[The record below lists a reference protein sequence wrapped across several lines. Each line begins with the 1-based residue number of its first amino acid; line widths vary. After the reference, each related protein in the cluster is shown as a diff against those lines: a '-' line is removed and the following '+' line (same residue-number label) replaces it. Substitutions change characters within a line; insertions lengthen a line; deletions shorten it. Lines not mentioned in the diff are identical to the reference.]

1 MDVDLALRAARER
14 RTRMQL
20 DSGSIDA
27 LEELIH
33 VNIDS
38 HRGFKA
44 LSLQIDDADCRN
56 LFREIASKR
65 RDHADLLL
73 RHMHARESE
82 IARHGAFRRALHRWW
97 FQVRTS
103 LDAANT
109 RDLLTEAENGENAV
123 EKCYERVFLLMSD
136 GTVRDVLG
144 AQYREVR
151 RDHHRLHALS
161 ARLGQRR

>member
-1 MDVDLALRAARER
+1 MG
-14 RTRMQL
+14 L
-20 DSGSIDA
+20 DSSSIEA
-27 LEELIH
+27 LEELVQ

-44 LSLQIDDADCRN
+44 LSMQIEDADCRN
-56 LFREIASKR
+56 LFREIAWRR

-73 RHMHARESE
+73 RHMHTRESE
-82 IARHGAFRRALHRWW
+82 IEQHGAFRRALHRWW
-97 FQVRTS
+97 FHVRTS
-103 LDAANT
+103 LEAANT
-109 RDLLTEAENGENAV
+109 RDLLAEAVNGEDAV

-161 ARLGQRR
+161 ARIAQRR

>member
-1 MDVDLALRAARER
+1 MSVARRAARER
-14 RTRMQL
+14 GTHMQL
-20 DSGSIDA
+20 DSGSIEA

-73 RHMHARESE
+73 RHMHARESD
-82 IARHGAFRRALHRWW
+82 IAQHGAFKRALHRWW
-97 FQVRTS
+97 FHVRTS
-103 LDAANT
+103 LEAANT
-109 RDLLTEAENGENAV
+109 RDLLSEAEQDEDAV

-151 RDHHRLHALS
+151 RDHLRLHALS
-161 ARLGQRR
+161 VRIGQRR